1 MSRTQTSDLKT
12 QRPQHL
18 ENLDLETADTPQPHP
33 SKKKKRKTFLTRKLS
48 SPKIWLE
55 NSDPQTAVTKND
67 VFFFLFLDWDMALMS
82 SPLIV
87 KVSKLG

>member
-12 QRPQHL
+12 QRTQNL
-18 ENLDLETADTPQPHP
+18 ENLDLETANTPQPHP
-33 SKKKKRKTFLTRKLS
+33 SEKIEKNCLTRKLS

-55 NSDPQTAVTKND
+55 NSDPQTAVTKKWRI
-67 VFFFLFLDWDMALMS
+67 FFLFLDLDVALMS

-87 KVSKLG
+87 EVSK